1 MVLKLSEVRL
11 SSSPH
16 RMQWMRRPEI
26 FSTPSQY
33 VANSPQNNAR
43 TEAEKNDT
51 QPVRWLFMQRSLSM
65 AELQIDCCEKMV
77 GIVVVVAASK
87 SSALRVFFHY

>member
-1 MVLKLSEVRL
+1 MSLFSSECVCVMVSKLSEVRL

-16 RMQWMRRPEI
+16 RMQWMRRAEI

-43 TEAEKNDT
+43 TEAEKRYT
-51 QPVRWLFMQRSLSM
+51 ASAMVVYATVSLH
-65 AELQIDCCEKMV
+65 
-77 GIVVVVAASK
+77 G
-87 SSALRVFFHY
+87 